1 MNKLLN
7 VQETSEIL
15 GVKVQTL
22 YNMISEQRITF
33 VKIGRL
39 VKFDE
44 KDLIK
49 FIDKNKHYKRSF

>member
-15 GVKVQTL
+15 GVQVQTL

-39 VKFDE
+39 VKFYE